1 MAPTRQSGAKA
12 KGAKVKRSVAKK
24 GAARPAKGKA
34 AKKVGKAAKKVV
46 KKKVVLKKEPEWTL
60 EEAQVLDALST
71 PAKIQQFLDNLPYD
85 TEEVY
90 RSVRN
95 TLRARKAHCVGGGM
109 LAACCLER
117 HGYGPARLFELRT
130 IRDDDHVIAIYQR
143 NGLWGSVAKSNYT
156 GLRGRDPVYASLRE
170 LAMSYHES
178 CFNSWGEKTL
188 RGYTSP
194 LELSVFDAA
203 ICKKYGFKSGA
214 WKFSM
219 RDIVDLENDKHWTP
233 LHDTIPGIRYNDKT
247 MPEYLPNVSSQL
259 LAAGLLGSNPAGLYI
274 PGRAGSAK

>member
-1 MAPTRQSGAKA
+1 VKA
-12 KGAKVKRSVAKK
+12 AAAAKVKRTVAKK
-24 GAARPAKGKA
+24 GAAPAKGKA
-34 AKKVGKAAKKVV
+34 VKKVV
-46 KKKVVLKKEPEWTL
+46 KATQKGRAAKKILKKEPEWTQ
-60 EEAQVLDALST
+60 EEAEVLDALDT

-85 TEEVY
+85 TDEVY

-130 IRDDDHVIAIYQR
+130 IRDDDHVISIYQR

-203 ICKKYGFKSGA
+203 ISHKYGFKSGA
-214 WKFSM
+214 WKFTM
-219 RDIVDLENDKHWTP
+219 RDIMDLENDKHWTP
-233 LHDTIPGIRYNDKT
+233 VHDTIPGIKFNDKT

-274 PGRAGSAK
+274 PGRTGSAK